1 MSLATGAHRRRFTA
15 APTAAPAKD
24 AVVAAGAGSSTPS
37 HRGTALIVAGA
48 ALIVGGAVAWWLL
61 SRRGRGAASAQS
73 LELAATLIRAL
84 QEGDSVLVD
93 KLLRDGAAANALV
106 DQQTPLGAAVQ
117 VGNVR
122 AIELLLARKADPNVL
137 LHGTTPL
144 IEAATKN
151 QADIVR
157 ALLGGGADPLLSD
170 GAGFTA
176 AHMAAKL
183 GNVAALAELATA
195 SPAAIHAARD
205 SDFATP
211 LMLAAADN
219 QLATVQWLV
228 EAGADVNRAMRSG
241 VTALMSAA
249 NADHFEV
256 VEALCGAGVALEAVE
271 SHGRT
276 ALGVAAQHGRI
287 RASEVLLLCGASPH
301 GALAPAAAP
310 LPLSSGREVAAHSTQ
325 QQLRQLRDAQ
335 PIALAARRG
344 HRDVLRLLAD
354 HGADVNAEL
363 GDGRSLLLAMVDGAP
378 RAGGDSDTS
387 VSGLSGSGA
396 GTASAD
402 AAAISEAAAGTG
414 SGGVGGGGAGG
425 GGVRVRYGVVALLL
439 QLGADPHRLSSEA
452 APAAAGHSSSAEAA
466 GQTPLLRRTP
476 LAAARA
482 SGDPK
487 LARLF
492 DEHIRVLGGE
502 P

>member
-1 MSLATGAHRRRFTA
+1 ML
-15 APTAAPAKD
+15 
-24 AVVAAGAGSSTPS
+24 V
-37 HRGTALIVAGA
+37 VAGA
-48 ALIVGGAVAWWLL
+48 ALVVGGALAWWLL

-84 QEGDSVLVD
+84 QEGDAVLVD

-117 VGNVR
+117 VGDVR
-122 AIELLLARKADPNVL
+122 AIELLLTRQADPNVL

-157 ALLGGGADPLLSD
+157 ALLGGGADPLLPD

-183 GNVAALAELATA
+183 GNVGALAELAA
-195 SPAAIHAARD
+195 GSPAAIHAARD
-205 SDFATP
+205 SDCATP

-219 QLATVQWLV
+219 QLATVQWLI

-287 RASEVLLLCGASPH
+287 RAAEVLLLCGASPH
-301 GALAPAAAP
+301 GALASAAVP
-310 LPLSSGREVAAHSTQ
+310 LPSSSGREAAAGAAGHSTQ
-325 QQLRQLRDAQ
+325 QAQLQQQLRDAQ
-335 PIALAARRG
+335 PIVLAARRG

-363 GDGRSLLLAMVDGAP
+363 ADGRSLLLAMVDGAP

-387 VSGLSGSGA
+387 VSGPSGSGA
-396 GTASAD
+396 GC
-402 AAAISEAAAGTG
+402 AAADTAASSEAAAGTG
-414 SGGVGGGGAGG
+414 GGGGG

-452 APAAAGHSSSAEAA
+452 APAAAGHGGSAEAA

-482 SGDPK
+482 SGDAK

-492 DEHIRVLGGE
+492 DEHVRVLGGE

>member
-1 MSLATGAHRRRFTA
+1 L
-15 APTAAPAKD
+15 
-24 AVVAAGAGSSTPS
+24 
-37 HRGTALIVAGA
+37 HRGTTLAVAGT
-48 ALIVGGAVAWWLL
+48 ALVVGGAVAWWLL

-157 ALLGGGADPLLSD
+157 TLLGGGADPLLPD

-183 GNVAALAELATA
+183 GNVAALAELAAA

-205 SDFATP
+205 SDCATP

-219 QLATVQWLV
+219 QLATVQWLI
-228 EAGADVNRAMRSG
+228 EAGADANRAMRSG

-310 LPLSSGREVAAHSTQ
+310 LPLSSEREPAAHGTQQQQQQQQ
-325 QQLRQLRDAQ
+325 QQLRPLRDAP

-363 GDGRSLLLAMVDGAP
+363 GDGRSLLLTMVDGAP

-387 VSGLSGSGA
+387 VSGPSASGA
-396 GTASAD
+396 GSATAD
-402 AAAISEAAAGTG
+402 AAAISEAASGTG
-414 SGGVGGGGAGG
+414 SGGGG

-452 APAAAGHSSSAEAA
+452 APAAAGYGSSSADAT
-466 GQTPLLRRTP
+466 GQPPLLRRTP

-492 DEHIRVLGGE
+492 DEHVRVLGGE